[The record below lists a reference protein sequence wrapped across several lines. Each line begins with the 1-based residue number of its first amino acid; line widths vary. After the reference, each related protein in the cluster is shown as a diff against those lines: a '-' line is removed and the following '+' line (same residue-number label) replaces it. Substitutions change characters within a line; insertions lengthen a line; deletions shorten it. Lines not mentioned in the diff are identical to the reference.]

1 VKRDLGDNILQEQ
14 LAYYRARAL
23 EYDESLQG
31 RRRVLG
37 DQAEIQVRDEIARA
51 RDALR
56 RLGRFEEVLELAC
69 GTGSWTRDLLGM
81 ARRITA
87 VDGAPEMLAMA
98 RAKVA
103 DAAAVDF
110 VCADL
115 FGWVPTSQ
123 YDLVMFAAWI
133 SHIPPHRLDG
143 FLDKVRD
150 AVRPGGY
157 VFIVDEPAG
166 GQEFRAR
173 SLGDIRRPLRDGRT
187 FKIVK
192 VYYES
197 DLICETLRA
206 RGWKRQSGDWPILLS
221 RHWDS
226 PVNSWDARVAIQPN
240 NMVSGPAQSGR
251 PLTMIVKN
259 RYAPS
264 AERRSWH
271 ERSRSRPSVR

>member
-1 VKRDLGDNILQEQ
+1 MDNILQEQ

-23 EYDESLQG
+23 EYDESLQD

-37 DQAEIQVRDEIARA
+37 DQADIQVREETARA

-56 RLGRFEEVLELAC
+56 RLGSFEEVLELAC
-69 GTGSWTRDLLGM
+69 GTGTWTRDLRGM

-103 DAAAVDF
+103 DAAVDF
-110 VCADL
+110 ICADL
-115 FGWVPTSQ
+115 FVWVPTSQ

-150 AVRPGGY
+150 AVRPGGH

-166 GQEFRAR
+166 GRR
-173 SLGDIRRPLRDGRT
+173 GD
-187 FKIVK
+187 
-192 VYYES
+192 
-197 DLICETLRA
+197 
-206 RGWKRQSGDWPILLS
+206 
-221 RHWDS
+221 
-226 PVNSWDARVAIQPN
+226 
-240 NMVSGPAQSGR
+240 PAQQQGR
-251 PLTMIVKN
+251 
-259 RYAPS
+259 AD
-264 AERRSWH
+264 
-271 ERSRSRPSVR
+271 RPRTAGR

>member
-1 VKRDLGDNILQEQ
+1 MDNILQEQ

-37 DQAEIQVRDEIARA
+37 DQADIQVREEMARA

-56 RLGRFEEVLELAC
+56 RLGHFEEVLELAC

-166 GQEFRAR
+166 GREFSGPLA
-173 SLGDIRRPLRDGRT
+173 GGMYQTRPLRDGRT

-197 DLICETLRA
+197 DVICEKLRA
-206 RGWKRQSGDWPILLS
+206 RGFG
-221 RHWDS
+221 
-226 PVNSWDARVAIQPN
+226 N
-240 NMVSGPAQSGR
+240 
-251 PLTMIVKN
+251 VK
-259 RYAPS
+259 
-264 AERRSWH
+264 AETGQYFFHVTGTRL
-271 ERSRSRPSVR
+271 